1 MEIGGRTRRV
11 ARISTEEAE
20 IRLKFMTFIVST
32 VYILSWGYRMSSWG
46 DLSSIPPPLLLKAT
60 RCLKPGVQPA

>member
-32 VYILSWGYRMSSWG
+32 VYILS
-46 DLSSIPPPLLLKAT
+46 
-60 RCLKPGVQPA
+60 